1 VLDPILKPRLDP
13 FLDRAAR
20 RLAAAGI
27 SANAVTLAGLALGL
41 ASAGLI
47 TAGAFLP
54 ALVLLGLSRIA
65 DGLDGAVARAVGP
78 SPFGGYADICADF
91 AFYAA
96 IPLAFVA
103 LDPGA
108 NGVAG
113 ALLLASFY
121 INGASFLGFAI
132 LAERYGLPAD
142 PRRRKGFH
150 HSAGLLE
157 ASETIA
163 FFVILCLFPA
173 SFPWL
178 ASIFALLCSATAA
191 GRTARA
197 YRLFG
202 NNILDTRR

>member
-1 VLDPILKPRLDP
+1 MLDPILKPRLDP
-13 FLDRAAR
+13 FLDRAGR
-20 RLAAAGI
+20 RLAAAGV
-27 SANAVTLAGLALGL
+27 SANAVTLAGLVLGL
-41 ASAGLI
+41 AAAGLV
-47 TAGAFLP
+47 ASGVFVL
-54 ALVLLGLSRIA
+54 ALVLLGLSRLA

-103 LDPGA
+103 LDPAA
-108 NGVAG
+108 NGLAG

-132 LAERYGLPAD
+132 LAEKHDLPAD
-142 PRRRKGFH
+142 PRRLKGFH

-157 ASETIA
+157 GSETIA
-163 FFVILCLFPA
+163 FFVALCLFPA

-178 ASIFALLCSATAA
+178 ATVFALLCVATAL
-191 GRTARA
+191 GRMAFA
-197 YRLFG
+197 YRLFS
-202 NNILDTRR
+202 NRVPLNRS

>member
-41 ASAGLI
+41 VSAGLVA
-47 TAGAFLP
+47 AGAFLP

-103 LDPGA
+103 LDPGT
-108 NGVAG
+108 NGAAG

-121 INGASFLGFAI
+121 INGTSFLGFAI
-132 LAERYGLPAD
+132 LAEKHGLPVD
-142 PRRRKGFH
+142 RRRRKAFH
-150 HSAGLLE
+150 HSGGLLE

-163 FFVILCLFPA
+163 FFVALCLFPA

-178 ASIFALLCSATAA
+178 APIFALLCITTAS
-191 GRTARA
+191 GRTVHA
-197 YRLFG
+197 YRLFANPRPDRTG
-202 NNILDTRR
+202 